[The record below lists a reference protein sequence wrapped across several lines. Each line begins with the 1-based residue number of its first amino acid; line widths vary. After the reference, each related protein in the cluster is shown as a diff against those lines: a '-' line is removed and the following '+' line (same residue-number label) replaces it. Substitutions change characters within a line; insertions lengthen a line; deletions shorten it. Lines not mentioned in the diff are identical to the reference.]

1 MPTPVD
7 QPTPGSE
14 EQLTAEQA
22 QALWAEEL
30 ASRTSDPAQAASEGG
45 EQQPSQEQQQEAAPP
60 AQSTTPPAD
69 KAPWEDRL
77 AALEAANKQLTT
89 DLGRAN
95 GRVSALQSKLD
106 SGAAAARTVKEAP
119 TQAQQD
125 AAAEDPEEWKQLMED
140 FPEWGVAFKKKIDA
154 DIARITKTME
164 TRTAEGAPAA
174 QANVAEIVQQEVA
187 KREFARVDRL
197 HPGWRDT
204 VKTPAFEAWFKTQPQ
219 DVQALAESD
228 VSDDAISMLNLFR
241 ESATSKATDI
251 TARRA
256 AVQNAAA
263 VTGKPRQAAGVKA
276 VDPADMTP
284 QQLWEHE
291 LAQRKKKRAA

>member
-1 MPTPVD
+1 MPTPAD
-7 QPTPGSE
+7 QSTPGSE

-30 ASRTSDPAQAASEGG
+30 ASRESGPAQAAPEGD
-45 EQQPSQEQQQEAAPP
+45 ETPASQEQQQDAAP
-60 AQSTTPPAD
+60 ADQSTTPAAD

-77 AALEAANKQLTT
+77 AALEAANRQLTT

-106 SGAAAARTVKEAP
+106 SGAAAARTVKDAP
-119 TQAQQD
+119 SQAQQD

-154 DIARITKTME
+154 DIARITRSLE
-164 TRTAEGAPAA
+164 ARAAEGAPAA
-174 QANVAEIVQQEVA
+174 QGNVAEIVQQEVA

-219 DVQALAESD
+219 NVQALAESD

-251 TARRA
+251 TARRN
-256 AVQNAAA
+256 AVQSAAA
-263 VTGKPRQAAGVKA
+263 VTGRPRQQAGVKA
-276 VDPADMTP
+276 VDTADMTP

-291 LAQRKKKRAA
+291 LAQRAKKRAA

>member
-1 MPTPVD
+1 VPTPVD
-7 QPTPGSE
+7 QNTPAPE

-30 ASRTSDPAQAASEGG
+30 ASRESGPAEAAPEIG
-45 EQQPSQEQQQEAAPP
+45 EQQEPSQGDATPP
-60 AQSTTPPAD
+60 AQSTTEPSQ

-77 AALEAANKQLTT
+77 AALESANRQFATE
-89 DLGRAN
+89 LGRAN

-106 SGAAAARTVKEAP
+106 SGAAAARAVKDAP

-154 DIARITKTME
+154 DIARITRSME
-164 TRTAEGAPAA
+164 TRAAEGAPAA

-204 VKTPAFEAWFKTQPQ
+204 VKTPAFEAWFKIQSQ

-228 VSDDAISMLNLFR
+228 VSDDAISILDLFR
-241 ESATSKATDI
+241 ESAPSRAGDI
-251 TARRA
+251 AARRS

-263 VTGKPRQAAGVKA
+263 VTGKPRQPAGVKA
-276 VDPADMTP
+276 VDTADMTP